1 MKTKRRAHTKT
12 AKDTPEKQHARFVQA
27 AKEAEAD
34 ESPDALDK
42 AFKKIDP
49 RAVKKVASRK

>member
-1 MKTKRRAHTKT
+1 MKKTKQKKSR
-12 AKDTPEKQHARFVQA
+12 DTPEKQHARFVEA
-27 AKEAEAD
+27 AKQAEAD
-34 ESPDALDK
+34 ESPNALDK